1 MRTVFMRLIR
11 WLRQP
16 VEIGPYDI
24 DWQAFGRSFGRMTGG
39 RHDYG
44 KSDTP
49 EAERF
54 KESGRRHS
62 GFPAGGPSSS
72 RGWSLAFFRSPS
84 F

>member
-54 KESGRRHS
+54 KESGPTPQRIPRWGGHHPRGV
-62 GFPAGGPSSS
+62 GF
-72 RGWSLAFFRSPS
+72 
-84 F
+84 